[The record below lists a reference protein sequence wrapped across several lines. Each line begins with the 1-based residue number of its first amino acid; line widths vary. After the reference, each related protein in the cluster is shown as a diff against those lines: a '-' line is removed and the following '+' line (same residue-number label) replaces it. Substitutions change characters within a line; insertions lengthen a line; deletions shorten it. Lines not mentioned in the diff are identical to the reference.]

1 MGFGDGVGENVMT
14 DSPAAD
20 VLDAQDPSIREILEA
35 GRDCMLVNYDE
46 AMARPGGVD
55 GVLLVA
61 QAPLSAEEMDVL
73 TPTVVSNCGVGVQ
86 QIDTDAATERGIAV
100 GNTPGVVNEGTADMA
115 MALMLACARRLGEAD
130 HYSKSGEWQKYDHM
144 LLVGQ
149 DVSGSTVGI
158 VGMGRI
164 GYEVARRCRLGFD
177 CQVLYHNRNRRPE
190 CEEELGCEYASL
202 DGLLARSDFVV
213 VLTDVSAASP
223 LPVWKSLP
231 VRRAVTLAALRLDPR
246 DH

>member
-14 DSPAAD
+14 DSLAAD

-35 GRDCMLVNYDE
+35 GRDCTLVNYDE

-100 GNTPGVVNEGTADMA
+100 GNTPGVVDEGTADMS

-177 CQVLYHNRNRRPE
+177 CQVLYHNRNRRPD

-202 DGLLARSDFVV
+202 DNLLARSDFVV

-223 LPVWKSLP
+223 CRLPQK
-231 VRRAVTLAALRLDPR
+231 A
-246 DH
+246 